1 MHSLWRCSLNQASER
16 DDQLNEG
23 ASAKGIL
30 IALLVSVAFWTC
42 LGWALWHCGGVL

>member
-1 MHSLWRCSLNQASER
+1 MHSLWRCSLNQVSES

-23 ASAKGIL
+23 APAKGVL

-42 LGWALWHCGGVL
+42 LGWALSRSGGVR